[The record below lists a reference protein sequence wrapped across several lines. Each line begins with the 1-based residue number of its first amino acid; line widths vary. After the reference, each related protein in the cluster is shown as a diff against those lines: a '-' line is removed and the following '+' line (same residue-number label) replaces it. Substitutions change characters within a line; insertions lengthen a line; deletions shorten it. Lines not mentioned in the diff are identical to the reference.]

1 MRLLLRNHRG
11 IANRF
16 DSRKPPQPKEPGIV
30 AQVTSNMNV
39 E

>member
-16 DSRKPPQPKEPGIV
+16 DSRKPGPPKEATIV
-30 AQVTSNMNV
+30 AKVTGGIGTK
-39 E
+39 